1 MRMAPYFKR
10 HAMRGKIMIANLST
24 THLAAKLEV
33 RRDGLIPQASAAS
46 RAELQIHQEKGGEQ
60 RMVATIRKI
69 KVVENRCR
77 ICRKPILG
85 LPFKIHNL
93 VCKEC
98 YGIEHYRRTELPE
111 EPVRVENESYFSIPA
126 RRVA

>member
-1 MRMAPYFKR
+1 M
-10 HAMRGKIMIANLST
+10 
-24 THLAAKLEV
+24 HLAAKLEV
-33 RRDGLIPQASAAS
+33 SQDGLIPQASAAS
-46 RAELQIHQEKGGEQ
+46 WMQLQIHHEEGGEQ

-77 ICRKPILG
+77 ICRKPIPG

-98 YGIEHYRRTELPE
+98 YGIEHYRRTEPLE
-111 EPVRVENESYFSIPA
+111 EAVRIESESYFSIPA